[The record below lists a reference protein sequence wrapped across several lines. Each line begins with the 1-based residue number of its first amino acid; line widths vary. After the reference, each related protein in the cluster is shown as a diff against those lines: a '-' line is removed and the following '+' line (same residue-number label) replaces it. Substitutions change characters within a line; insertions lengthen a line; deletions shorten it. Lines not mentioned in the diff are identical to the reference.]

1 LTVGRQ
7 NAALHQFKLKL
18 KKHGGTN
25 DELETVRRSLSTGRG
40 GRRVGAAVSVGR
52 AGDRENPPQRF
63 FAQKAE
69 DVREVLEGK
78 VRLTSAHAKAATN

>member
-1 LTVGRQ
+1 
-7 NAALHQFKLKL
+7 
-18 KKHGGTN
+18 
-25 DELETVRRSLSTGRG
+25 
-40 GRRVGAAVSVGR
+40 VGR